1 MGIVLGSKR
10 LCVCVCCVHVPVPV
24 PVPVD
29 VTQVWSLYALV
40 SESFGASATTS
51 ETLRLR
57 VKSKR

>member
-10 LCVCVCCVHVPVPV
+10 LCVCVCVVCCVHV

-40 SESFGASATTS
+40 SESFGASATTF

>member
-10 LCVCVCCVHVPVPV
+10 LCVCVCVVCCVHV